1 MASTL
6 SPQIEQMKEISLVI
20 IPASLSEDRLPELGG
35 GLCARR
41 ENCTTGRLAKLFS
54 CLNDLKHLEAP
65 HFPLTVSSRTLF
77 LGSVRGVKYFLM
89 G

>member
-35 GLCARR
+35 GLLCQ
-41 ENCTTGRLAKLFS
+41 TGELYYR
-54 CLNDLKHLEAP
+54 
-65 HFPLTVSSRTLF
+65 
-77 LGSVRGVKYFLM
+77 
-89 G
+89 